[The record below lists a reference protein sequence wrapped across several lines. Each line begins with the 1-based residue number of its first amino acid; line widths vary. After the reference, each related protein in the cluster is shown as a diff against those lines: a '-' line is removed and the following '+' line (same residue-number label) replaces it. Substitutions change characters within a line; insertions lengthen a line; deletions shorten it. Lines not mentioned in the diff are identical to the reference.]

1 MKNIEYWIWFT
12 QAIGYCTPAAK
23 QLTQIYD
30 SIKDF
35 YYGGESEWILSGL
48 FNNNEI
54 EKLGKTPLSVS
65 DEIIRK
71 CSHYCYEM
79 ITIEDSLYPKC
90 LYSIDDPPAVLYVSG
105 FMPDIDERMSVGIVG
120 TRRASVYGMNAAYDF
135 AKNLAKHGVT
145 IISGGA
151 RGIDTS
157 SHVGALAADG
167 VTICVLGCGINYDYL
182 RENER
187 IRRDIT
193 FKGAVISEY
202 PPDTEPFPFHF
213 PQRNRIISALSDGI
227 LVIEAGKKSGS
238 LITVECGLEQDIN
251 KKIFALAG
259 SIDSRFD
266 GTNKLIKDRIAELVT
281 DYKDILDA
289 YDNIYATSEIS
300 SDSVP
305 YDDYVEVVPVKGKAP
320 IDVYG
325 IRSKDIT
332 EAPVHK
338 ENLNLTKEQSDIY
351 YAIGNKPVYIDEIS
365 EITKLP
371 VNEILPVLTVLE
383 LKKLIK
389 SVQGRGYVLV

>member
-12 QAIGYCTPAAK
+12 QAIGYCTTAAK
-23 QLTQIYD
+23 QITQIYD
-30 SIKDF
+30 NIEEF
-35 YYGGESEWILSGL
+35 YNGGKAEWILSGL
-48 FNNNEI
+48 FNSNEI
-54 EKLGKTPLSVS
+54 EKLGNTPLSVS
-65 DEIIRK
+65 DEIIHK
-71 CSHYCYEM
+71 CNHYCYEM
-79 ITIEDSLYPKC
+79 LTIEDSSYPEC
-90 LYSIDDPPAVLYVSG
+90 LYSIDNPPAVLYISG
-105 FMPDIDERMSVGIVG
+105 FLPDIDERMSIGVVG
-120 TRRASVYGMNAAYDF
+120 TRHASVYGMNASYDF

-145 IISGGA
+145 IVSGGA

-157 SHVGALAADG
+157 SHVGVLAADG

-238 LITVECGLEQDIN
+238 LITVEHALEQDIN

-266 GTNKLIKDRIAELVT
+266 GTNQLIKDRIAELVT
-281 DYKDILDA
+281 DYKDILGA
-289 YDNIYATSEIS
+289 YDNLYATSIVTP
-300 SDSVP
+300 DTIP
-305 YDDYVEVVPVKGKAP
+305 YDDYVEVVPVRGKAP
-320 IDVYG
+320 RNVYG
-325 IRSKDIT
+325 IRAKDMT

-338 ENLNLTKEQSDIY
+338 DDITLSKVQSDVY
-351 YAIGNKPVYIDEIS
+351 YAINNTPVHIDEIS
-365 EITKLP
+365 EITGLP

-389 SVQGRGYVLV
+389 SVQGRGYILN